1 MVIIY
6 MQLRALQKIV
16 QYGIVSISLL
26 FCFFS

>member
-16 QYGIVSISLL
+16 QWYCINLFIVL
-26 FCFFS
+26 FFL